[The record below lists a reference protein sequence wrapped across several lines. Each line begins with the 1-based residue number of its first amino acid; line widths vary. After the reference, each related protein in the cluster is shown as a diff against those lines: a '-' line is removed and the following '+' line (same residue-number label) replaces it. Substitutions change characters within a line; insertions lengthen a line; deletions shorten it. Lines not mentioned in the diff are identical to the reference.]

1 MNFTAD
7 ILHIDESVATGDID
21 TDEFST
27 SYSETYCNIGAH
39 INI

>member
-27 SYSETYCNIGAH
+27 TLQWNLL
-39 INI
+39 